1 MTQTLLT
8 AIIIIL
14 VVILL
19 LVAALLVLRAKLI
32 PQGNVKIT
40 INDDKEMTVPTGGT
54 LISTLSEQ
62 GVHLPSACGGSAP
75 SANRASTCPRP
86 AAARVRAASASVA
99 SSRVA
104 AASCLPRH
112 PTSAASRYRKAGD
125 SAAK

>member
-1 MTQTLLT
+1 MATFFS
-8 AIIIIL
+8 AIAIIL

-62 GVHLPSACGGSAP
+62 GVHLPPACGG
-75 SANRASTCPRP
+75 TG
-86 AAARVRAASASVA
+86 
-99 SSRVA
+99 
-104 AASCLPRH
+104 SCRSG
-112 PTSAASRYRKAGD
+112 TEQ
-125 SAAK
+125 